1 MARLF
6 DSRIFSLKTDII
18 KNDDIVSA
26 KSTLPDKFDLIML
39 IKKTNKEWNLMR

>member
-6 DSRIFSLKTDII
+6 DSRIFPMKTDII

-39 IKKTNKEWNLMR
+39 MKKTNNKSSI